1 MSATET
7 PIMQMLVARLDRI
20 DERIETNRQENARE
34 HTNITAKL
42 ETANSLRIDIAQ
54 LHSEVKTLN
63 EKLVEIKNRPE
74 KVMSMGALA
83 ISILTGVKLIWSEL
97 R

>member
-63 EKLVEIKNRPE
+63 EKLNHGMKYLEDIKNNIM
-74 KVMSMGALA
+74 K
-83 ISILTGVKLIWSEL
+83 K
-97 R
+97 